1 MKSIVVAG
9 RLGKDSV
16 HRKTQGGDSVLGF
29 SVATDDGYGQNKR
42 TLWFDCS
49 LWGKRADALAQYL
62 VKGTSVAVSGDLST
76 REHEGKTYLTIRVN
90 EVTMQGGGE
99 KQDKPA
105 QRQERSTSY
114 DRDDERTHG
123 GSRELDDEV
132 PF

>member
-1 MKSIVVAG
+1 MKTITIAG
-9 RLGKDSV
+9 RTGKDAV
-16 HRKTQGGDSVLGF
+16 LRRTQNGDSVLGF

-42 TLWFDCS
+42 TMWFECS
-49 LWGKRADALAQYL
+49 MWGKRGESLEQYL
-62 VKGTSVAVSGDLST
+62 KKGTSIAVSGDLST

-105 QRQERSTSY
+105 SHDRGTSY
-114 DRDDERTHG
+114 DRDDERTHNS
-123 GSRELDDEV
+123 SRELDDEI